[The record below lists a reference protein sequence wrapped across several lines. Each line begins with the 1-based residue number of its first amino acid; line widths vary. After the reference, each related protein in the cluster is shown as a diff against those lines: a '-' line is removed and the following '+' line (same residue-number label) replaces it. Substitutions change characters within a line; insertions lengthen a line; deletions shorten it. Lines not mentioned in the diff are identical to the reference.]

1 MKKHLFLI
9 LLAFTVST
17 SALAEIYKHV
27 DADGRVTY
35 SNIKPKNL
43 PKCDELRK
51 VEKNCQK
58 QLEIDPD
65 ANNISN
71 DRAKAKTTSTANK
84 RTATPD
90 SFPRVDKDTQNQRDG
105 KRRSILQSELDAEK
119 AALEEAKKAYAEG
132 ESNPEVYQTASG
144 QTFRNVP
151 KFEEKMKNLKE
162 NVDNHKKNIEL
173 LQKELDSLR

>member
-1 MKKHLFLI
+1 MKKHLFLM
-9 LLAFTVST
+9 LLTLTVSH

-35 SNIKPKNL
+35 SNIKSKGAT
-43 PKCDELRK
+43 R
-51 VEKNCQK
+51 
-58 QLEIDPD
+58 LEIDPD

-71 DRAKAKTTSTANK
+71 DRAKAKSNNTANK

-90 SFPRVDKDTQNQRDG
+90 SFPRVDKDTQNQRDS
-105 KRRSILQSELDAEK
+105 KRRSILQGELDAEK

-132 ESNPEVYQTASG
+132 ESNPEVYKNASG

-162 NVDNHKKNIEL
+162 NVDNHQKNIEL

>member
-1 MKKHLFLI
+1 M
-9 LLAFTVST
+9 LLALIASPSVF
-17 SALAEIYKHV
+17 AEIYKHV

-35 SNIKPKNL
+35 SNIKSKGST
-43 PKCDELRK
+43 R
-51 VEKNCQK
+51 
-58 QLEIDPD
+58 LEIDPD

-71 DRAKAKTTSTANK
+71 DRAKAKANNTANK

-90 SFPRVDKDTQNQRDG
+90 SFPRVDKDTQNQRDS
-105 KRRSILQSELDAEK
+105 KRRSILQGELDAEK

-132 ESNPEVYQTASG
+132 ESNPEVYRTASG

-151 KFEEKMKNLKE
+151 KFEAKMKGLKE
-162 NVDNHKKNIEL
+162 NVDNHEKNIEL